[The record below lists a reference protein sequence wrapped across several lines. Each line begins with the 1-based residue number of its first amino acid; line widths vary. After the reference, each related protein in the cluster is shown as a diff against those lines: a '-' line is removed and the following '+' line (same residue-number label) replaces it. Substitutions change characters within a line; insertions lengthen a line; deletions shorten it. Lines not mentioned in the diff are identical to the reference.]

1 MRFLVINWRDIKNP
15 EAGGAEIHLHEIFK
29 RITQDN
35 HQVTLLASK
44 YKGCKKEETIDG
56 IRVIRIG
63 TKFTFFFF
71 VFLYYITKFRKYN
84 FDFVIDDISK
94 MPLFTPLYVR
104 KPLIAIIHHIHGK
117 TLFKELPFILAIIVY
132 LCERLIPLFYKKIPI
147 VTVSESTKKELI
159 FKGFSRDDIEIVYNG
174 VNNNLFVPGT
184 KSKKELII
192 YVGRVKKYKQL
203 EDLIIAFKVVKEN
216 GRNLELIIAGRG
228 DYHEKLRE
236 LVKKLNIDSN
246 SVKIYQDI
254 TEQEKISI
262 LQKGWVYVITSM
274 KEGWGLSL
282 IEANACGTP
291 IIAYNIPGLKD
302 SVKNGQTGLLVKSR
316 DIKKLAKTIDKVLS
330 DTELRKKLTENTT
343 IWARNF
349 DWDKASKQ
357 FLRLVFDYEKHYNRE
372 NFNIFSKKS

>member
-29 RITQDN
+29 RIAQDN

-44 YKGCKKEETIDG
+44 YKGCKKEEIIDG

-84 FDFVIDDISK
+84 FDYVIDDISK
-94 MPLFTPLYVR
+94 MPLFTPLYVK

-117 TLFKELPFILAIIVY
+117 TLFKELPFILAITVY
-132 LCERLIPLFYKKIPI
+132 LCERLIPLFYKKVPI
-147 VTVSESTKKELI
+147 VTVSESTKKELL
-159 FKGFSRDDIEIVYNG
+159 FKGFSRDYIEIVYNG

-203 EDLIIAFKVVKEN
+203 EDLIKAFKIIKEN
-216 GRNLELIIAGRG
+216 GKNPELIIAGRG
-228 DYHEKLRE
+228 DYHEELRE
-236 LVKKLNIDSN
+236 LVKKLNLDSN
-246 SVKIYQDI
+246 SVKIYKNI
-254 TEQEKISI
+254 TEQEKVSI
-262 LQKGWVYVITSM
+262 LQRGWVYVITSM

-291 IIAYNIPGLKD
+291 TIAYNIPGLQD
-302 SVKNGQTGLLVKSR
+302 SVKNGKTGLLVKNG
-316 DIKKLAKTIDKVLS
+316 DINKLANTIDKVLS
-330 DTELRKKLTENTT
+330 DTELREKLTDNTT
-343 IWARNF
+343 SWARNF
-349 DWDKASKQ
+349 DWDKSSKQ
-357 FLRLVFDYEKHYNRE
+357 FLRLVFNYEKHYNRAK
-372 NFNIFSKKS
+372 F